1 MPTAWKEANVTPV
14 FKDGNAACVENYRP
28 ISLLCILSKVLERC
42 IHNHIYDFI
51 SSRINKL
58 QHGFQRQKN
67 CTTQLIQV
75 YHNILEA
82 LDKRNEI
89 DIIYLDF
96 TKAFDKVSHPLL
108 LQKLGEF
115 GFLGRLL
122 MWLGSG
128 TTFRLVGCFLGSSTR
143 LHLRTFIIFNIHK
156 RLAKPS
162 SVSFPNGPLCR

>member
-42 IHNHIYDFI
+42 VYNHIYDFI
-51 SSRINKL
+51 CSRINKL
-58 QHGFQRQKN
+58 QHGFQHQKN
-67 CTTQLIQV
+67 CSTQLIQV

-82 LDKRNEI
+82 LDKCNEI

-108 LQKLGEF
+108 LQSWKSLDF
-115 GFLGRLL
+115 
-122 MWLGSG
+122 
-128 TTFRLVGCFLGSSTR
+128 VGD
-143 LHLRTFIIFNIHK
+143 
-156 RLAKPS
+156 
-162 SVSFPNGPLCR
+162 